1 MINYSEEE
9 KNIKWKYKDYSFNL
23 PDTIEQLLKIDNI
36 MQFSVNRA
44 RMDLIQAKQII
55 PVFVKKIEEYRIM
68 ILLKKN
74 DNALLLDF
82 TCGVQKTIPLKEEMN
97 VIKAWCNEKKI
108 TQSNGV
114 RLWHGFVKDVVALMK
129 VHFQIK

>member
-1 MINYSEEE
+1 MKENNMINYSEEE

-55 PVFVKKIEEYRIM
+55 PVLVKKIEEYRIM

-82 TCGVQKTIPLKEEMN
+82 TCGVQKTIPLKKEMN

-114 RLWHGFVKDVVALMK
+114 RL
-129 VHFQIK
+129 

>member
-1 MINYSEEE
+1 MDDELCYTNEE
-9 KNIKWKYKDYSFNL
+9 KDIEWQFQDYSFHL
-23 PDTIEQLLKIDNI
+23 PETIKQLLEIDSV

-74 DNALLLDF
+74 DNDLLLDF

-114 RLWHGFVKDVVALMK
+114 RL
-129 VHFQIK
+129 

>member
-1 MINYSEEE
+1 MDNALFYTNEE
-9 KNIKWKYKDYSFNL
+9 KKIEWQYQDYSFHL
-23 PDTIEQLLKIDNI
+23 PDTIEQLLEIDNI

-74 DNALLLDF
+74 DNDLLLDF

-114 RLWHGFVKDVVALMK
+114 RL
-129 VHFQIK
+129 